1 MPKTSN
7 RQRVA
12 YVLFF
17 VLVALFLIRSCG
29 PQDIDTILSEKGIPP
44 EQVKLV
50 TTIEPRTQLVLYQDL
65 TTNNLTPALIQ
76 QKMWFS
82 ELARMGGG
90 LQDNP
95 VEPLSSH
102 ISGYEE
108 SKGKMI
114 YIIYGYLHDADITQ
128 VHIRYEPNLASSRL
142 EAEIVE
148 SSSDQSSRRLWY
160 AVIQRPIHEMIW
172 DIKGLNDEGHVIYS
186 SLDSEVR
193 R

>member
-1 MPKTSN
+1 MPKTSS
-7 RQRVA
+7 RKRVA
-12 YVLFF
+12 YVLFL

-29 PQDIDTILSEKGIPP
+29 PQDIDTILSEKGILP
-44 EQVKLV
+44 EQVKLI
-50 TTIEPRTQLVLYQDL
+50 TTFEPRTQLVLYQDL

-76 QKMWFS
+76 QKVWFS
-82 ELARMGGG
+82 ELARIGGG

-148 SSSDQSSRRLWY
+148 SSSDQISGRLWY
-160 AVIQRPIHEMIW
+160 AVIQQPIHEMIW

>member
-50 TTIEPRTQLVLYQDL
+50 TTFEPRTQLVLYQDL

-76 QKMWFS
+76 QKMWFT
-82 ELARMGGG
+82 EMARIGGG

-95 VEPLSSH
+95 AEPLTSH

-148 SSSDQSSRRLWY
+148 SSSDQSNGRLWY
-160 AVIQRPIHEMIW
+160 AVMQQPIHEMIW
-172 DIKGLNDEGHVIYS
+172 DIKGFNDEGHVIYS

>member
-7 RQRVA
+7 RKRVA

-95 VEPLSSH
+95 SEPLTSH

-142 EAEIVE
+142 EADIVK
-148 SSSDQSSRRLWY
+148 SSSNQSNGRLWY
-160 AVIQRPIHEMIW
+160 AVIQQPIHEMIW
-172 DIKGLNDEGHVIYS
+172 DIKGLNDEGHIIYS
-186 SLDSEVR
+186 SLDSED
-193 R
+193 

>member
-1 MPKTSN
+1 MTRNWKRT
-7 RQRVA
+7 A

-29 PQDIDTILSEKGIPP
+29 PQDIDTILSEEGIPP

-50 TTIEPRTQLVLYQDL
+50 TTIETRTQLVLYQDL

-76 QKMWFS
+76 QKMWFT
-82 ELARMGGG
+82 ELARIGGG
-90 LQDNP
+90 LQDNQA
-95 VEPLSSH
+95 EPLTSH

-128 VHIRYEPNLASSRL
+128 LHIRYEPKPVSSQV
-142 EAEIVE
+142 EAKIVE
-148 SSSDQSSRRLWY
+148 PSPDQSSGRLWY
-160 AVIQRPIHEMIW
+160 AVIQQPIHEMIW

>member
-1 MPKTSN
+1 MTRNWKRTT
-7 RQRVA
+7 

-17 VLVALFLIRSCG
+17 VLLAATLFLISSCG

-50 TTIEPRTQLVLYQDL
+50 TTIEPRTQLVLYQDF
-65 TTNNLTPALIQ
+65 TTSNLTPALIQ

-82 ELARMGGG
+82 ELARIGGG

-95 VEPLSSH
+95 AEPLSSH
-102 ISGYEE
+102 ISGYEK

-128 VHIRYEPNLASSRL
+128 VHIRYEPNLAYSRL
-142 EAEIVE
+142 EAKIVE
-148 SSSDQSSRRLWY
+148 PSPDQSSGRLWY
-160 AVIQRPIHEMIW
+160 AVMQQPIHEMIW

-186 SLDSEVR
+186 SLDSED
-193 R
+193 

>member
-1 MPKTSN
+1 MTRNWKRTT
-7 RQRVA
+7 

-17 VLVALFLIRSCG
+17 VLLAATLFLIRSCG
-29 PQDIDTILSEKGIPP
+29 PQDIDSVLSKNGINS

-76 QKMWFS
+76 QKMWFP
-82 ELARMGGG
+82 ELARIGGG

-95 VEPLSSH
+95 AEPLSSH

-128 VHIRYEPNLASSRL
+128 VYIRYEPNLASSRL
-142 EAEIVE
+142 EAEIME
-148 SSSDQSSRRLWY
+148 SSSDQSSGRLWY
-160 AVIQRPIHEMIW
+160 AVIKQPIHEMIW
-172 DIKGLNDEGHVIYS
+172 DIKGLNDEGRIIYS
-186 SLDSEVR
+186 SLDSED
-193 R
+193 